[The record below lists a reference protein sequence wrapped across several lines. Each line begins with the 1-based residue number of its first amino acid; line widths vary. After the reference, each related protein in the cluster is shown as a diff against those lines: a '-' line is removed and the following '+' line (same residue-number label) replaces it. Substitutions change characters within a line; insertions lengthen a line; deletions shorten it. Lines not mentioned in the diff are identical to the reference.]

1 MPSTRVSGLKREF
14 AVAMLKPRLGAPPNT
29 IAFPFLPISW
39 ASPFTEGSAVLIPHA
54 AGAGELRGDVRAI
67 RARPADP
74 SAPEGRW

>member
-1 MPSTRVSGLKREF
+1 LATEHGGEDL
-14 AVAMLKPRLGAPPNT
+14 
-29 IAFPFLPISW
+29 
-39 ASPFTEGSAVLIPHA
+39 PFTRGSAVLVPHA